1 MFAVIKEQQKYLKQ
15 LDNLMSAKDTI
26 DIRYL
31 KTFLVG
37 PPGVGKTT
45 TLNRLLK
52 VMVNIF
58 SEGDRA
64 TIPSTLLANCIQ
76 VFAFV
81 SGDGVK
87 WISSSDLNQ
96 ETKLLFSYLC
106 GYKLEEV
113 PQHQSSGY
121 QSSGNSS
128 SRPKGIEQ
136 KQEKKRNLRIQESN
150 ITPATRSNITPA
162 NRSQEP
168 NITPAVD
175 VTEKVAQTTRTQRNR
190 IHTFIGRLQKVIM
203 SEDHSILLNL
213 LGSTLLNVHDIGG
226 QPCFLEMLPAL
237 STGPAMYLVFLDLS
251 KDLDKPYKIPFN
263 REDTVITPYDA
274 LHTVESTISQILSA
288 ITSVHCIARETSRLS
303 ITKAVKFRERF
314 ECFKKIKPVATLIG
328 THKDVLKEDTE
339 QMLGNIDISLKQ
351 ITRRYSKIVAHP
363 DFNKCFFAVDN
374 LNGTDE
380 SDVGPIR
387 DFMSTIFQ
395 SHFKDAF
402 LPIRPNWLWF
412 SLILRREYRIV
423 SMVDCVDIAQSLGID
438 REEIDF
444 ILWYLHFCTGSLM
457 YYPNIPDDWFKN
469 HIICSPQV
477 VFDSISELIVA
488 SIRTLHTDGPFM
500 EYEQKEMIQMGQF
513 SIDSVEKY
521 CARYQVKKDLEKV
534 ELIPPMQL
542 VKLLNHVNLLSPI
555 THKESDGSERTTY
568 FMPAVLDCAAQV
580 ELTTPPSPYK
590 NNPEPFFITFNCG
603 YIPTGTFCGLITR
616 LVSLGLHGILGL
628 SWELVERS
636 VKRNYVSFHVASK
649 TNKVTLIAHEKCY
662 EIRAN
667 CKHKKFQLTD
677 FCSYLL
683 SVILYILKSLYKEMV
698 PQISFQCPCPDH
710 KACSDVGHLCTLSD
724 DGYWIQFLCGDKS
737 VDLRKY
743 QQIWLGVVSGN
754 DVFFLTNIIWL
765 FFTHSL

>member
-1 MFAVIKEQQKYLKQ
+1 MFAVIKEQQKYLKL
-15 LDNLMSAKDTI
+15 LDSLMSAKDTI

-58 SEGDRA
+58 SQGDTA
-64 TIPSTLLANCIQ
+64 KVPSTLLANCIQ

-106 GYKLEEV
+106 GYQLEEV
-113 PQHQSSGY
+113 PQY
-121 QSSGNSS
+121 QSSGNQSS
-128 SRPKGIEQ
+128 GKSNSRPRSTHEQ
-136 KQEKKRNLRIQESN
+136 KKIYEYN
-150 ITPATRSNITPA
+150 ITPATNIAPVIMSPESNIT
-162 NRSQEP
+162 S
-168 NITPAVD
+168 AVD
-175 VTEKVAQTTRTQRNR
+175 VTENVVAQNTRTQRNR

-213 LGSTLLNVHDIGG
+213 LGSTLLNIHDIGG

-263 REDTVITPYDA
+263 REGTVITPYEA

-288 ITSVHCIARETSRLS
+288 ISSVHCISRETYQPN
-303 ITKAVKFRERF
+303 ITKAVKFTEKFERF
-314 ECFKKIKPVATLIG
+314 KKVKPVAALIG
-328 THKDVLKEDTE
+328 THKDQLKENTD
-339 QMLGNIDISLKQ
+339 QMLENVDVSLKQ
-351 ITRRYSKIVAHP
+351 ITSRYSKIVTHP
-363 DFNKCFFAVDN
+363 DFNKCFFTVDN

-387 DFMSTIFQ
+387 DFMSAIFR
-395 SHFKDAF
+395 SHFKDAL
-402 LPIRPNWLWF
+402 LPIHPNWLWF

-457 YYPNIPDDWFKN
+457 YYPDIPDDWFKN

-488 SIRTLHTDGPFM
+488 SMRTLHTEGAFT
-500 EYEQKEMIQMGQF
+500 EYEKKEIIQMGQF
-513 SIDSVEKY
+513 SIESIEKY
-521 CARYQVKKDLEKV
+521 CARYQEKNLGKV

-542 VKLLNHVNLLSPI
+542 VKLLNHINLLSPI
-555 THKESDGSERTTY
+555 IHKESDGSERITY
-568 FMPAVLDCAAQV
+568 FMPAILDCASQE
-580 ELTTPPSPYK
+580 ELTTPPPPDKS
-590 NNPEPFFITFNCG
+590 NPEPLLITFSCG
-603 YIPTGTFCGLITR
+603 YVPTGTFCGLITR
-616 LVSLGLHGILGL
+616 LVTLGQNRIFGL
-628 SWELVERS
+628 QWELVEEG
-636 VKRNYVSFHVASK
+636 VKRNCVSFYIDK
-649 TNKVTLIAHEKCY
+649 LNKVALIAHEKCY
-662 EIRAN
+662 EIRAS
-667 CKHKKFQLTD
+667 CKHRKFQLAD
-677 FCSYLL
+677 FCSYVL
-683 SVILYILKSLYKEMV
+683 SVLLYILKSLYKELV
-698 PQISFQCPCPDH
+698 PQIAFKCPCSDH
-710 KACSDVGHLCTLSD
+710 KSSSGLDHLCILT
-724 DGYWIQFLCGDKS
+724 GAWISEFVCWSNL
-737 VDLRKY
+737 VDLRKH
-743 QQIWLGVVSGN
+743 QQVWLGVVSDHN
-754 DVFFLTNIIWL
+754 
-765 FFTHSL
+765 

>member
-31 KTFLVG
+31 KNFLVG

-58 SEGDRA
+58 SEGDTA
-64 TIPSTLLANCIQ
+64 KVPSTLLANCIQ

-87 WISSSDLNQ
+87 WISTSDLNQ

-106 GYKLEEV
+106 GCKLEEV
-113 PQHQSSGY
+113 PQHRSSGN

-128 SRPKGIEQ
+128 SRSKRIEQ
-136 KQEKKRNLRIQESN
+136 KHEKKRNLRFQESN
-150 ITPATRSNITPA
+150 IPPAKRSDITLA
-162 NRSQEP
+162 IRSQEP
-168 NITPAVD
+168 NITSAVD
-175 VTEKVAQTTRTQRNR
+175 VTGKVAQTTRTQRNR

-213 LGSTLLNVHDIGG
+213 LGSTLLNIHDIGG

-288 ITSVHCIARETSRLS
+288 ISSVHCISHETYQPNI
-303 ITKAVKFRERF
+303 ITKAVKFTEKF
-314 ECFKKIKPVATLIG
+314 ECFMKVKPVAALIG
-328 THKDVLKEDTE
+328 THKDQLIENTDQILE
-339 QMLGNIDISLKQ
+339 NIGISLKQ
-351 ITRRYSKIVAHP
+351 ITSRYSKIVAHP

-387 DFMSTIFQ
+387 DFMSAIFR
-395 SHFKDAF
+395 SHFKDAL

-423 SMVDCVDIAQSLGID
+423 SMVDCVDIAHSLRID

-457 YYPNIPDDWFKN
+457 YYPDIPDDWFKN

-488 SIRTLHTDGPFM
+488 PIRTLHTDGPFM
-500 EYEQKEMIQMGQF
+500 EYERKEMIEMGQF
-513 SIDSVEKY
+513 SIKSIEKY
-521 CARYQVKKDLEKV
+521 CARYQVKKNLGKV
-534 ELIPPMQL
+534 ELIPPIQL

-555 THKESDGSERTTY
+555 THKESDGSERITY
-568 FMPAVLDCAAQV
+568 FMPAILDCTSQE
-580 ELTTPPSPYK
+580 ELTTPYPPDK
-590 NNPEPFFITFNCG
+590 NNPEPLLITFTCG
-603 YIPTGTFCGLITR
+603 FIPTGTFCGLVAQ
-616 LVSLGLHGILGL
+616 LVSLGPHGILGL
-628 SWELVERS
+628 SWELVKCS
-636 VKRNYVSFHVASK
+636 VKRNCVSFHVYSK
-649 TNKVTLIAHEKCY
+649 LNKVTLIAHERCY
-662 EIRAN
+662 EIRST

-677 FCSYLL
+677 FCSYVL
-683 SVILYILKSLYKEMV
+683 SVILYTLKSLYKELA

-743 QQIWLGVVSGN
+743 QQIWLGVVS
-754 DVFFLTNIIWL
+754 
-765 FFTHSL
+765 

>member
-1 MFAVIKEQQKYLKQ
+1 
-15 LDNLMSAKDTI
+15 MSAKDTI

-52 VMVNIF
+52 VMTNIF
-58 SEGDRA
+58 LAGDRA
-64 TIPSTLLANCIQ
+64 TIPSTLLANCIH

-81 SGDGVK
+81 SGDGVQ

-106 GYKLEEV
+106 GCKLEEV
-113 PQHQSSGY
+113 PKHQTSWNQSSRKF
-121 QSSGNSS
+121 NFK
-128 SRPKGIEQ
+128 PKHIEHKHEQ
-136 KQEKKRNLRIQESN
+136 KKVHESN
-150 ITPATRSNITPA
+150 ITPATRSNITSA
-162 NRSQEP
+162 FRSQEP

-175 VTEKVAQTTRTQRNR
+175 VMEKVAQNTIRTQRNR
-190 IHTFIGRLQKVIM
+190 IQTFIGRLQKVIM
-203 SEDHSILLNL
+203 NEDHSILLNL
-213 LGSTLLNVHDIGG
+213 LGSTLLNIHDIGG

-288 ITSVHCIARETSRLS
+288 ITSVHCISRETSWLD
-303 ITKAVKFRERF
+303 ITKAVKFREKF
-314 ECFKKIKPVATLIG
+314 ECFKKVKPVSALIG
-328 THKDVLKEDTE
+328 THKDLLKENSE
-339 QMLGNIDISLKQ
+339 QKLENIDVSLKR
-351 ITRRYSKIVAHP
+351 ITSEYSKIVAHP
-363 DFNKCFFAVDN
+363 DISKCFFAVDN

-387 DFMSTIFQ
+387 DFMSTIFR

-402 LPIRPNWLWF
+402 LPIPPNWLWF

-457 YYPNIPDDWFKN
+457 YYPDIPDDWFKN

-488 SIRTLHTDGPFM
+488 SIRTLHSEGAFM
-500 EYEQKEMIQMGQF
+500 EYEKKEMIQMGQF
-513 SIDSVEKY
+513 SIESIEKY
-521 CARYQVKKDLEKV
+521 CARYQVKKNLGKV

-555 THKESDGSERTTY
+555 THKESDGSERITY
-568 FMPAVLDCAAQV
+568 FMPAVLDCAAQD
-580 ELTTPPSPYK
+580 ELTTPPPPDK

-616 LVSLGLHGILGL
+616 LVSLGPHGILGL

-636 VKRNYVSFHVASK
+636 VKRNYVSFHVSSK

-662 EIRAN
+662 EIRAT
-667 CKHKKFQLTD
+667 CKHRKFHLTD
-677 FCSYLL
+677 FCSYVL
-683 SVILYILKSLYKEMV
+683 SVILYTLKSLYKELV

-710 KACSDVGHLCTLSD
+710 KACSGVSHLCTLSD
-724 DGYWIQFLCGDKS
+724 DGFWIQFLCGDKS

-743 QQIWLGVVSGN
+743 QQIWLGAVS
-754 DVFFLTNIIWL
+754 
-765 FFTHSL
+765 